1 MVIFTIVF
9 TLLYTY
15 LIFRWDKYVSWQL
28 GSTISRTIKYVHYI
42 TFFISL
48 TIAFT
53 YLQFD
58 LGLRGIWTT
67 RIFVITAL
75 LTGTF
80 FYFVANKDILNKIE
94 KIYFW
99 IFRFLPSVTGAVLL
113 IPFLGVVLV
122 FSLLG
127 RLFDPAD
134 EIYYEDAHIRMNRSF
149 KGVLAP
155 PGVDFYTKHFIFEKL
170 VDSREFNT
178 DAIDSVTVRYDQDS
192 TRIFVYGSPETDGMP
207 KVISIEKHR

>member
-15 LIFRWDKYVSWQL
+15 LIFRWDKYVSWQF
-28 GSTISRTIKYVHYI
+28 GSTASSTIKYIHYL
-42 TFFISL
+42 TLFVCL

-58 LGLRGIWTT
+58 IGLRGIWTT
-67 RIFVITAL
+67 RIFVLIAL
-75 LTGTF
+75 LTGVL
-80 FYFVANKDILNKIE
+80 FYFVADKAILNKFE
-94 KIYFW
+94 KIYFR
-99 IFRFLPSVTGAVLL
+99 IFRFFPAVTGAFLL
-113 IPFLGVVLV
+113 VPFLGVVIV
-122 FSLLG
+122 FSLFG
-127 RLFDPAD
+127 RLFDPVD
-134 EIYYEDAHIRMNRSF
+134 DIYYEDAHIWMNRSF

-178 DAIDSVTVRYDQDS
+178 EAIDSVAVHYDQDS
-192 TRIFVYGSPETDGMP
+192 TRIVVYGSPETDGMP
-207 KVISIEKHR
+207 KVICIEKQQ